1 MKISKFSESQII
13 KALKEHEQGGYVGD
27 SRKPRVFNV
36 IDDCNREAIAID
48 VGLCYPTRAVVETL
62 NNLKEEIGTPKYI
75 RCDNGPEFIS
85 NTFMGC
91 CKRNFIEIR
100 YTQLGKPM

>member
-13 KALKEHEQGGYVGD
+13 KAFKENEQRGYVGNSTKLD
-27 SRKPRVFNV
+27 VFNV
-36 IDDCNREAIAID
+36 IENCNREALAID
-48 VGLCYPTRAVVETL
+48 VGLCYPRRAVIETP
-62 NNLKEEIGTPKYI
+62 NNLKEEVGTPEYI

-85 NTFMGC
+85 NAFRGY